1 MAVTISVEETIGKQ
15 FDTFYQEC
23 KLQDIELSEKLK
35 RLLQNLEGDTI
46 TEATSEYTTEYHT
59 AYVEGHDEGY
69 EGGYEAGHKEG
80 HEDGYEEGHEKG
92 SNTSVDVTFN
102 ASRLNTGLS
111 NG

>member
-1 MAVTISVEETIGKQ
+1 MTATISVEETIGKQ

-69 EGGYEAGHKEG
+69 EGGYE
-80 HEDGYEEGHEKG
+80 DGYEEGHEKG

>member
-1 MAVTISVEETIGKQ
+1 MTVTISVEDTIGKQ
-15 FDTFYQEC
+15 FDNFYQEC

-69 EGGYEAGHKEG
+69 EGGYE
-80 HEDGYEEGHEKG
+80 DGYEEGHEKG

>member
-1 MAVTISVEETIGKQ
+1 MTVTISVEDTIGKQ
-15 FDTFYQEC
+15 FDNFYQEC

>member
-1 MAVTISVEETIGKQ
+1 MTATISVEETIGKQ

-59 AYVEGHDEGY
+59 AYVEGYDEGY
-69 EGGYEAGHKEG
+69 EGGY
-80 HEDGYEEGHEKG
+80 EDGYEEGHEKG

>member
-1 MAVTISVEETIGKQ
+1 MTATISVEETIGKQ

-59 AYVEGHDEGY
+59 AYVEGYDDGRKEGYDEGY
-69 EGGYEAGHKEG
+69 EDGLEDGHKEG
-80 HEDGYEEGHEKG
+80 HVKG
-92 SNTSVDVTFN
+92 SNTSADVTFN
-102 ASRLNTGLS
+102 TSRLNTGLS